1 MLIRTS
7 QDARPADDHL
17 AEPEVRVLLADPD
30 PISRHVLGSA
40 LREAGRF
47 PVACVDSRHPLRE
60 WPLAGMNVAVL
71 VVGPQE
77 DPAATVRELTARKLR
92 VLLLG
97 VGWTR
102 ERLSAALAA
111 GAAGCLVKDT
121 RVEGLAPAAQAV
133 ASGHMVLSP
142 ALLCLYAGPAAG
154 AADGERRPPSPDQY
168 VERLLGSLTGR
179 ESEVLSLLAGG
190 MSTAEAAARLQVS
203 PATIKSHVSHAL
215 TKLRARN
222 RLEAVLMMRR
232 MLDSGRV

>member
-7 QDARPADDHL
+7 QDARLAGDHL
-17 AEPEVRVLLADPD
+17 VEPEVRVLLADPD

-40 LREAGRF
+40 LREVGRF
-47 PVACVDSRHPLRE
+47 PVDCVDSRRPLRE
-60 WPLAGMNVAVL
+60 WPLDGMNVAVL

-77 DPAATVRELTARKLR
+77 DLTPAVRELVARKLR

-111 GAAGCLVKDT
+111 GASGCLVKDT
-121 RVEGLAPAAQAV
+121 QVAGLAPAAQAV

-142 ALLCLYAGPAAG
+142 ELLCLYAGPGAG
-154 AADGERRPPSPDQY
+154 AVDGEHRPPSTD
-168 VERLLGSLTGR
+168 RLLGSLTGR

-190 MSTAEAAARLQVS
+190 MSTAEVAARLQVS

-232 MLDSGRV
+232 MLDAGRG